1 MPSVLFSKIDSHAAS
16 QVIGQAQ
23 SARYSLFWRLDW
35 DLSAKK
41 RIVGDGKKHF
51 SFENRE
57 FTESILAAH
66 GISLNEW
73 DS

>member
-1 MPSVLFSKIDSHAAS
+1 MPSVLFSKIDSHAVS

-23 SARYSLFWRLDW
+23 LARDSLFWRLDW

-41 RIVGDGKKHF
+41 RIVGDGKNF